1 MAHENAYL
9 AHLEAQGVS
18 ILNLRNIDDSER
30 ALAETR
36 EAMESGVEAIAQA
49 TLASG
54 RWFGRSDVLR
64 RARVPS
70 AKFSMRRARF
80 NTPEGHPMELLWD
93 VDYVTAA
100 AGKETPLRNRP
111 QKRPQ
116 TGVLDFMVDILGFR
130 ERERVVGDDDGS
142 LLASFLSVTNL
153 SHDIA
158 IVPEPTEMRGRLHHV
173 CFHYTSLQHLF
184 DVAELAKE
192 AGIAIEHGPA
202 RHGIGGASF
211 LYMLEPGGNRIE
223 LMGDPG
229 YMIFDPAWRTV
240 VWKGSEVPAVGAIWT
255 GSPLP
260 DSFWSYGTPPNEER
274 LATPE
279 AAAA

>member
-1 MAHENAYL
+1 M
-9 AHLEAQGVS
+9 
-18 ILNLRNIDDSER
+18 
-30 ALAETR
+30 
-36 EAMESGVEAIAQA
+36 
-49 TLASG
+49 
-54 RWFGRSDVLR
+54 
-64 RARVPS
+64 
-70 AKFSMRRARF
+70 
-80 NTPEGHPMELLWD
+80 
-93 VDYVTAA
+93 
-100 AGKETPLRNRP
+100 
-111 QKRPQ
+111 
-116 TGVLDFMVDILGFR
+116 
-130 ERERVVGDDDGS
+130 
-142 LLASFLSVTNL
+142 ASFLSVTNL

-173 CFHYTSLQHLF
+173 CFHYTSLQHLV

-192 AGIAIEHGPA
+192 AGIVIEHGPA

-240 VWKGSEVPAVGAIWT
+240 VWKGSEVPTVGAIWT

-260 DSFWSYGTPPNEER
+260 DSFWNYGTPAAEEQP
-274 LATPE
+274 ATPE